1 MRSKRTLSE
10 LDPNDAWVFL
20 LSTVRYSLGRST
32 YMTSLSTE
40 LVVKYK
46 DHLNT
51 DQLKQIAKE
60 IREELERYDRV
71 GKVLPDAN
79 VWRTGAVNILKCIEE
94 RNKDA

>member
-1 MRSKRTLSE
+1 LSE